1 MTSPQQGY
9 IALISVLITSAAAMA
24 IATTLLIT
32 GTDAQ
37 RVNLVMQ
44 RSIQARQLAHGCI
57 EEALQ
62 KIHEST
68 TFTGTSSVTLPTGA
82 CSYTITNTGGDN
94 RTITASSTIQ
104 NVVRKVTVYVTI
116 GSSSVSVTSWQDVS

>member
-44 RSIQARQLAHGCI
+44 RSIQARQLAHGCV

-68 TFTGTSSVTLPTGA
+68 TFTGTSSVTLATGA
-82 CSYTITNTGGDN
+82 CSYTITNTGGSG
-94 RTITASSTIQ
+94 RTINATSTVT

-116 GSSSVSVTSWQDVS
+116 GSSSVSITSWQDVS

>member
-9 IALISVLITSAAAMA
+9 IALISVLITGAAAMA

-68 TFTGTSSVTLPTGA
+68 TFTGTSSVTLATGA
-82 CSYTITNTGGDN
+82 CSYTITNTGGNN

>member
-1 MTSPQQGY
+1 MRSTQQGY
-9 IALISVLITSAAAMA
+9 IALIAVLITSAAAMA

-37 RVNLVMQ
+37 RVNLITQ

-68 TFTGTSSVTLPTGA
+68 TFTGSSNVTLATGA
-82 CSYTITNTGGDN
+82 CSYTVTNTGGDN
-94 RTITASSTIQ
+94 RTVSASSTIE

-116 GSSSVSVTSWQDVS
+116 SSSSVSVTSWQDVS